1 LREGQALVYTAEAES
16 RGVGL
21 AAFIRDKLDQTDR
34 VQEELASIRA
44 AMIDMGETLEELRD
58 QLTSAGNSPSAQ
70 VQTEPAI
77 PNAIQIETLMLL
89 RTITPSEK
97 YE

>member
-1 LREGQALVYTAEAES
+1 M
-16 RGVGL
+16 

-58 QLTSAGNSPSAQ
+58 QLTLSL
-70 VQTEPAI
+70 I
-77 PNAIQIETLMLL
+77 HI
-89 RTITPSEK
+89 
-97 YE
+97 